1 MAEEKKDEIKDEKK
15 EAKKGSR
22 KVPRRPTL
30 LVILDGFGVNPSRL
44 NNAVQEA
51 RTPRLDE
58 YFSQHSHTTLDACG
72 TSVGLPDG
80 QMGNSEVGHMTLGS
94 GTVMRQDLVRI
105 NDEIENGNF
114 FENAALVAAVED
126 AAEQERPL
134 HLVGLVSDG
143 GVHSHINHLFA
154 MIELCS
160 QHKVKPVVHMIT
172 DGRDT
177 AQMSALVYLQELE
190 NRLEDAGGCIATICG
205 RYYAMDRD
213 HRWHRTQI
221 AWKAMVEGE
230 GQKEENARY
239 AIESAYAHEQTD
251 EFIKPIIL
259 EGCDLIQSGDSVIFF
274 NFRNDRPRQLA
285 KALSYTDFDNF
296 EVGDFTGATVTC
308 LTEYDPEFLLPIG
321 FAPERPQATV
331 ASVVS
336 RAGYKQFHCAET
348 EKYAHVTYFFNGGKK
363 KPFAGEEHVMV
374 HSPAVATYDLKP
386 EMSAA
391 GVADKVIE
399 ALQSGEYGFILV
411 NFANGDM
418 VGHTAVRDAVIAAVE
433 ALDKHVGRVLDA
445 AEEAGFSVV
454 LTADHGNCDEMVD
467 PVTQEPH
474 TQHTLYPVPCMVI
487 DEANWHLLPGGDL
500 SSVAPTVL
508 QLMGLQQPSSMTG
521 KSLLMKE
528 Y

>member
-1 MAEEKKDEIKDEKK
+1 MG
-15 EAKKGSR
+15 EAR

-30 LVILDGFGVNPSRL
+30 LIILDGFGVNPSRI

-51 RTPRLDE
+51 NTPRLDE
-58 YFSQHSHTTLDACG
+58 YFSQHTHTTLDACG
-72 TSVGLPDG
+72 SSVGLPDG
-80 QMGNSEVGHMTLGS
+80 QMGNSEVGHMTLGC
-94 GTVMRQDLVRI
+94 GAVMRQDLVRI
-105 NDEIENGNF
+105 NDEIENGDF
-114 FENAALVAAVED
+114 FKNAALVSAVED
-126 AAEQERPL
+126 AAEMERPL

-143 GVHSHINHLFA
+143 GVHSHIDHLFA
-154 MIELCS
+154 LIDLCA
-160 QHKVKPVVHMIT
+160 QYKVKPVVHMIT

-177 AQMSALVYLQELE
+177 AQMSALVYLKQLE
-190 NRLEDAGGCIATICG
+190 RKLDDAEGCIATVCG

-213 HRWHRTQI
+213 NRWHRTER
-221 AWKAMVEGE
+221 AWKAMVNGE
-230 GQKEENARY
+230 GRNAEKARY
-239 AIESAYAHEQTD
+239 AIEEAYAREETD
-251 EFIKPIIL
+251 EFIKPTVL
-259 EGCDLIQSGDSVIFF
+259 DECELIQSGDSVIFF

-285 KALSYTDFDNF
+285 AALSQSEFNEFDTGNY
-296 EVGDFTGATVTC
+296 TGATVTC

-321 FAPERPQATV
+321 YAPERPQYTV

-336 RAGYKQFHCAET
+336 RAGHKQFHCAET

-374 HSPAVATYDLKP
+374 NSPSVATYDLKP
-386 EMSAA
+386 EMSARE
-391 GVADKVIE
+391 VADKVIE
-399 ALQSGEYGFILV
+399 ALASGEYGFILV

-433 ALDKHVGRVLDA
+433 ALDTQVGRVLDA
-445 AEEAGFSVV
+445 AVEAGFSVV

-508 QLMGLQQPSSMTG
+508 QLIGLQQPSEMTG

>member
-1 MAEEKKDEIKDEKK
+1 MG
-15 EAKKGSR
+15 EAR
-22 KVPRRPTL
+22 KVPRKPTL
-30 LVILDGFGVNPSRL
+30 LIILDGFGVNPSRI

-58 YFSQHSHTTLDACG
+58 YFSRHSHTTLDACG
-72 TSVGLPDG
+72 SSVGLPDG
-80 QMGNSEVGHMTLGS
+80 QMGNSEVGHMTLGC
-94 GTVMRQDLVRI
+94 GAIMRQDLVRI
-105 NDEIENGNF
+105 NNEIANGEF
-114 FENAALVAAVED
+114 FQNAALVAAAED
-126 AAEQERPL
+126 AAERQRPL

-143 GVHSHINHLFA
+143 GVHSHIDHLLA
-154 MIELCS
+154 LIDLCS

-177 AQMSALVYLQELE
+177 AQMSALVYLHQLE
-190 NRLEDAGGCIATICG
+190 TKLADADGCIATISG

-213 HRWHRTQI
+213 HRWERTEL
-221 AWKAMVEGE
+221 AWKALVKGK
-230 GQKEENARY
+230 GRYSENALY
-239 AIESAYAHEQTD
+239 AIEEAYERNETD
-251 EFIKPIIL
+251 EFIKPTVL
-259 EGCDLIQSGDSVIFF
+259 DGCELIEADDSVIFF

-285 KALSYTDFDNF
+285 ASLSQPHFKKF
-296 EVGDFTGATVTC
+296 KRSKFHGATVTC
-308 LTEYDPEFLLPIG
+308 LTEYDPDFLLPIG
-321 FAPERPQATV
+321 YAPERPQHTV

-348 EKYAHVTYFFNGGKK
+348 EKYAHVTYFFNGGKQ
-363 KPFAGEEHVMV
+363 KPFAGERHVMV
-374 HSPAVATYDLKP
+374 HSPDVATYDLMP

-391 GVADKVIE
+391 EVADKVIK
-399 ALQSGEYGFILV
+399 ALRSFKYGFILV

-445 AEEAGFSVV
+445 AVETGYSVI

-474 TQHTLYPVPCMVI
+474 TQHTLYPVPCMII
-487 DEANWHLLPGGDL
+487 DETNWHLMPGGDL

-508 QLMGLQQPSSMTG
+508 QLMGLQQPSQMTG
-521 KSLLMKE
+521 KSLLRKK

>member
-1 MAEEKKDEIKDEKK
+1 MG
-15 EAKKGSR
+15 EAR
-22 KVPRRPTL
+22 KVPRKPTL
-30 LVILDGFGVNPSRL
+30 LIILDGFGVNPSRI

-51 RTPRLDE
+51 NTPRLDE
-58 YFSQHSHTTLDACG
+58 YFSRHSHTTLDACG
-72 TSVGLPDG
+72 SSVGLPDG
-80 QMGNSEVGHMTLGS
+80 QMGNSEVGHMTLGC

-105 NDEIENGNF
+105 NDEIANGDF
-114 FENAALVAAVED
+114 FNNAALVSAVED
-126 AAEQERPL
+126 AVEQQRPL

-143 GVHSHINHLFA
+143 GVHSHIDHLFA
-154 MIELCS
+154 LIELCVR
-160 QHKVKPVVHMIT
+160 HKAKPVVHMIT

-177 AQMSALVYLQELE
+177 AQMSALVSLQELE
-190 NRLEDAGGCIATICG
+190 DRLEDADGCIATVCG

-213 HRWHRTQI
+213 HRWGRTEK
-221 AWKAMVEGE
+221 AWNAMVM
-230 GQKEENARY
+230 GQGRTAENARY
-239 AIESAYAHEQTD
+239 AIEEAYAREETD
-251 EFIKPIIL
+251 EFIKPTVL
-259 EGCDLIQSGDSVIFF
+259 QECELIQSEDSVIFF

-285 KALSYTDFDNF
+285 AALSQSDFEKFDTGNY
-296 EVGDFTGATVTC
+296 TGATVTC

-321 FAPERPQATV
+321 YAPERPQHTV

-374 HSPAVATYDLKP
+374 HSPDVATYDLKP
-386 EMSAA
+386 EMSASE
-391 GVADKVIE
+391 VADKVID
-399 ALQSGEYGFILV
+399 ALKSYQYGFVLV

-418 VGHTAVRDAVIAAVE
+418 VGHTAVREAVIAAVE
-433 ALDKHVGRVLDA
+433 ALDTHVGRVLDA
-445 AEEAGFSVV
+445 AVEAGYSVV

-487 DEANWHLLPGGDL
+487 DETNWHLLPGGDL

-508 QLMGLQQPSSMTG
+508 QLMGLQQPSEMTG

>member
-1 MAEEKKDEIKDEKK
+1 MG
-15 EAKKGSR
+15 EAR

-30 LVILDGFGVNPSRL
+30 LIILDGFGVNPSRI

-58 YFSQHSHTTLDACG
+58 YFSRQTHTTLEACG
-72 TSVGLPDG
+72 LSVGLPDG
-80 QMGNSEVGHMTLGS
+80 QMGNSEVGHMTIGC
-94 GTVMRQDLVRI
+94 GAVMRQDLVRI
-105 NDEIENGNF
+105 NDEIENGDF
-114 FENAALVAAVED
+114 FENAALVSAVED
-126 AAEQERPL
+126 AAEDERPL

-154 MIELCS
+154 LIDLCARY
-160 QHKVKPVVHMIT
+160 KVKPVVHMIT

-177 AQMSALVYLQELE
+177 AQMSALVYLSELE
-190 NRLEDAGGCIATICG
+190 NRLEDAEGCIATVCG

-213 HRWHRTQI
+213 NRWHRTER
-221 AWKAMVEGE
+221 AWQAMVNGE
-230 GQKEENARY
+230 GRNAENARY
-239 AIESAYAHEQTD
+239 AIEEAYALEETD
-251 EFIKPIIL
+251 EFIKPTVL
-259 EGCDLIQSGDSVIFF
+259 DECTLIQSGDSVIFF

-285 KALSYTDFDNF
+285 AALSQSDFAEFNTVDY
-296 EVGDFTGATVTC
+296 TGATVTC

-321 FAPERPQATV
+321 YAPERPQYTV

-374 HSPAVATYDLKP
+374 NSPDVATYDLKP

-391 GVADKVIE
+391 EVADKVIGAIE
-399 ALQSGEYGFILV
+399 SGEYGFMLV

-433 ALDKHVGRVLDA
+433 ALDTQVGRVLDA
-445 AEEAGFSVV
+445 AVEAGFSVV

-508 QLMGLQQPSSMTG
+508 QLMGLQQPSEMTG

>member
-1 MAEEKKDEIKDEKK
+1 MG
-15 EAKKGSR
+15 EAR

-30 LVILDGFGVNPSRL
+30 LIILDGFGVNPSRI

-51 RTPRLDE
+51 STPRLDE
-58 YFSQHSHTTLDACG
+58 YLSRHSHTTLDACG
-72 TSVGLPDG
+72 SSVGLPDG
-80 QMGNSEVGHMTLGS
+80 QMGNSEVGHMTLGC
-94 GTVMRQDLVRI
+94 GAVMRQDLVRI
-105 NDEIENGNF
+105 NDEIENGDF
-114 FENAALVAAVED
+114 FKNAALVSAVED
-126 AAEQERPL
+126 AAADERPL

-143 GVHSHINHLFA
+143 GVHSHIDHLFA
-154 MIELCS
+154 LIELCD
-160 QHKVKPVVHMIT
+160 QYKVKPVIHMIT

-177 AQMSALVYLQELE
+177 AQMSALVYLNELE
-190 NRLEDAGGCIATICG
+190 NKLEDVGGCIATVCG

-213 HRWHRTQI
+213 NRWHRTES
-221 AWKAMVEGE
+221 AWKAMVRGE
-230 GQKEENARY
+230 GRSAENARY
-239 AIESAYAHEQTD
+239 AIEEAYAREETD
-251 EFIKPIIL
+251 EFIKPTL
-259 EGCDLIQSGDSVIFF
+259 LDGCELIQSGDSVIFF

-285 KALSYTDFDNF
+285 AALSQADFNEFDT
-296 EVGDFTGATVTC
+296 GDYTGATVTC

-321 FAPERPQATV
+321 YAPERPQYTV

-374 HSPAVATYDLKP
+374 NSPDVATYDLKP

-399 ALQSGEYGFILV
+399 ALESGQYGFILV

-433 ALDKHVGRVLDA
+433 ALDTHVGRVLDA
-445 AEEAGFSVV
+445 AVEAGYSVV

-474 TQHTLYPVPCMVI
+474 TQHTLYPVPCMVM

-508 QLMGLQQPSSMTG
+508 QLMGLQQPTEMTG